1 MTMSKKNSPSKN
13 QSFTE
18 TEDSQNAINEIQNS
32 SETIRL
38 ILSSE
43 MQYQTLLTQLVVEES
58 KTKDSLVKEVN

>member
-1 MTMSKKNSPSKN
+1 MSKMDSPSKN
-13 QSFTE
+13 QPSTE

-58 KTKDSLVKEVN
+58 KTKDSLVKEEN